1 MPSTADQ
8 TIILAN
14 RWSTMVWG
22 GLISV
27 LPVTHLSVA
36 PVAEER
42 SDRGM
47 LGPRKSWPCKRLVR
61 ERLRLERL
69 AVERRGANQPCDGQG
84 CDPRVGCYVLPI
96 ASGPRALD
104 AENSGWRIPCWARF
118 ASGFSQTPWGGGS
131 GMAAGAPA
139 LKAAPAQHPQARRRS
154 PLIMCTVLVAVV
166 CGRQACT

>member
-36 PVAEER
+36 PVAEKR

-47 LGPRKSWPCKRLVR
+47 LGPRKSWPCKKLVR
-61 ERLRLERL
+61 ERLGLERL
-69 AVERRGANQPCDGQG
+69 ASERLAWERPGANQPCDGQG
-84 CDPRVGCYVLPI
+84 SDPRVSYSVLP
-96 ASGPRALD
+96 RC
-104 AENSGWRIPCWARF
+104 E
-118 ASGFSQTPWGGGS
+118 
-131 GMAAGAPA
+131 
-139 LKAAPAQHPQARRRS
+139 RS
-154 PLIMCTVLVAVV
+154 
-166 CGRQACT
+166 ACA